1 MGWLMV
7 GSAGCQVEVAGRLLV
22 NKLVDFVDVDV
33 VVVVVEGSGLVMVR
47 GTEVVVEVGAAVV
60 TTGRLIENVSSDGK
74 TIELYF
80 SDVGEILSVVG
91 EAFAVVDSVGVA
103 EEVVVLVIVVV
114 DVVVEVVDVLVDV
127 VLVVVV
133 DVEGGSSGSS
143 PLL

>member
-1 MGWLMV
+1 MV

>member
-1 MGWLMV
+1 MV

-33 VVVVVEGSGLVMVR
+33 VVVVVEGSGLLVMVMVR

-91 EAFAVVDSVGVA
+91 EAFAVNDSVGVA